1 MIRIPY
7 HELIKFSTLAKK
19 LSPHVINLLQLP
31 LSQRDAEVQRLLA
44 EFDIP
49 VDDKKEWCTWEND
62 QDYTVFALR
71 WS

>member
-1 MIRIPY
+1 MTRIPY
-7 HELIKFSTLAKK
+7 HDLIKFSTLANK
-19 LSPHVINLLQLP
+19 LRPHVMHLMQLP

-49 VDDKKEWCTWEND
+49 VDDKKEWCIWEND
-62 QDYTVFALR
+62 QDYTVFALK